1 MIGKSLGCAEGTE
14 PPTSQ
19 NRSARVEIMPKPH
32 PDKQTE
38 EIIGIALE
46 VHRVLGPH
54 FQELTYQR
62 ALAHEFK
69 SRRMEFGR
77 EVWVPV
83 NYKGIR
89 LHTRRVDFVVG
100 DRLLEVKAKAM
111 LEPRDFEQTL
121 SYLRASGYKVGLL
134 LNFGSIRLG
143 IKRIVN

>member
-1 MIGKSLGCAEGTE
+1 
-14 PPTSQ
+14 
-19 NRSARVEIMPKPH
+19 
-32 PDKQTE
+32 
-38 EIIGIALE
+38 
-46 VHRVLGPH
+46 
-54 FQELTYQR
+54 
-62 ALAHEFK
+62 
-69 SRRMEFGR
+69 MEFGR

-134 LNFGSIRLG
+134 LNFGSIRVG